1 MILDH
6 RFVSGDSLV
15 DLWEA
20 GGVVNAQG
28 LLLDLG
34 LTPGSE
40 VNLAAVA
47 AILEEEVRTMAS
59 KCATSS
65 PQANA
70 LTAALALAQMQ
81 LKFSRSVQL
90 SVGCCR
96 CVDVKL
102 AQKLLY

>member
-34 LTPGSE
+34 LTSGSE
-40 VNLAAVA
+40 INLAAVA
-47 AILEEEVRTMAS
+47 AILEEEVRSMAS

-65 PQANA
+65 PQTNA
-70 LTAALALAQMQ
+70 LTAALALAQTQ